1 MYRLVA
7 LVVALIALTGCS
19 GVSALTGPTGAPARD
34 VCVLTTTE
42 VTDITGWK
50 DLHTRTEA
58 TEHGG
63 SLCAYVTS
71 VNNNFAA
78 NISVTPLTAIACE
91 EARHFEGSIELTGIG
106 EWAYY
111 ARDRGNR
118 IFVKLGTN
126 CLEVGSS
133 VGTRNGTDYVEA
145 FSQIARLAA
154 SRL

>member
-1 MYRLVA
+1 MYRLA
-7 LVVALIALTGCS
+7 VVAALLAGLAGCS
-19 GVSALTGPTGAPARD
+19 GLSALTGPTGAPPQD
-34 VCVLTTTE
+34 VCVLTTAE
-42 VTDITGWK
+42 VTNITGWK
-50 DLHTRTEA
+50 DLHTRQETTEN
-58 TEHGG
+58 GG